1 MNARAEVM
9 GALADSMAE
18 AAIILVRELSILKA
32 NTVLVCGTGSG
43 VGVSTVA
50 SGLAQQ
56 VHALHGLRVLL
67 VDLTMAAREGT
78 EPVPPLGKQ
87 FVSQPGGWDRIQ
99 PMMGADERRAA
110 VLGRVLEEYGAQYD
124 FVLVESPPV
133 LESADTLIAASLVP
147 RAVIVAEAGQTRY
160 EVVERVRRD
169 LERAGA
175 TILCGVLNKHQ
186 RSIPAWVYR
195 WLIQ

>member
-1 MNARAEVM
+1 
-9 GALADSMAE
+9 
-18 AAIILVRELSILKA
+18 
-32 NTVLVCGTGSG
+32 
-43 VGVSTVA
+43 
-50 SGLAQQ
+50 
-56 VHALHGLRVLL
+56 
-67 VDLTMAAREGT
+67 
-78 EPVPPLGKQ
+78 
-87 FVSQPGGWDRIQ
+87 
-99 PMMGADERRAA
+99 MMGADERRAA